1 MSSTYADALGLP
13 SMSYTGAETMGLSSV
28 SSTDADTMGLPSLIS
43 NSCRDSRV
51 AFYELYRCRDFGVA
65 FYELYF
71 LWGRTKW
78 VESDA
83 DEELLFNIP
92 FTGNIKLKGIR
103 SHIDGSLNYV
113 TSKFGIKFNIYLRYL
128 FSWKISINF
137 YI

>member
-1 MSSTYADALGLP
+1 MR
-13 SMSYTGAETMGLSSV
+13 M
-28 SSTDADTMGLPSLIS
+28 
-43 NSCRDSRV
+43 R
-51 AFYELYRCRDFGVA
+51 FA

-103 SHIDGSLNYV
+103 SSTDGSLNYV
-113 TSKFGIKFNIYLRYL
+113 TSEFGKIFIFTVSSLKENKGNFFGIYLMLDFIKYCDL
-128 FSWKISINF
+128 
-137 YI
+137 

>member
-1 MSSTYADALGLP
+1 VESDADEVCLLELIFSLGHHVVDGIGCGKGLP
-13 SMSYTGAETMGLSSV
+13 SRTYIFFGASFSGWNRM
-28 SSTDADTMGLPSLIS
+28 
-43 NSCRDSRV
+43 RV
-51 AFYELYRCRDFGVA
+51 RFA

-103 SHIDGSLNYV
+103 SSTHGSLNYV
-113 TSKFGIKFNIYLRYL
+113 TSKFGQKFIFTVSFLWEN
-128 FSWKISINF
+128 
-137 YI
+137 